1 MTEMLEA
8 KICILLNQARVSAVS
23 GNIESLLG
31 YKADDFLTGKLSLQE
46 RIHKDDLDIAEQ
58 LFAKSIIPA
67 NGIFNLRIRQT
78 NGRIRCLKTIYS
90 KQSDQNSAEI
100 ILTLLLQDAKSL
112 AQREQVL
119 SADFKAMM
127 DNTDD
132 YIYFKDRNHVFTG
145 ASQSIVSITDP
156 SEHWSDLLG
165 QTDYDLFPEAY
176 ADVYY
181 RLEKQLFAGIPV
193 AHEVVATLDN
203 LGNSGWVDNRKYP
216 ILNDKA
222 EIIGLFG
229 IARIVTENV
238 KNQLKIQQLL
248 NEQSAILE
256 NQLVGFATVKDRKI
270 IWANPAFVNLFG
282 YSKQELV
289 NMLTRQFYIHQA
301 DYLAIGKD
309 YAKIANGVVLYR
321 ELEFVHKN
329 GHHVWIDLSGM
340 MLNPKED
347 ISLWSFVDV
356 TELKHHTLALQNSE
370 TEFRTLFEANSD
382 AVMLLDDTGFINCNQ
397 ATLALFGC
405 GSVDE
410 FCTYTPA
417 KLSPSEQTAGS
428 RSDELAAQM
437 IGICW
442 ARGSHSFE
450 WLHKR
455 LDDGR
460 VFPVDVRLTAMEL
473 SGKQIVLAL
482 LRDISLQKQAEQEL
496 RIAAVAFNSMEGTT
510 ITDAEGVIL
519 KVNPAFSRIT
529 GYNAEEVIGQNPR
542 VLQSGRHDAD
552 FYQTMWNSLINT
564 GSWEGEIWNRRK
576 DNNIYP
582 EYLTISAVKDEQGK
596 INNYVATFR
605 DITLS
610 KASAEEIERL
620 AFYDPL
626 TKLPNRRLM
635 LNRLTPALAC
645 SARNGKKGALLFI
658 DLDNFKT
665 LNDNY
670 GHDKGDVLLQ
680 QVAERLL
687 LCIRE
692 GDTVARLGGDEFVVM
707 LTDLSADQ
715 LDSAALVEMIGNKI
729 LMQLN
734 KPYLLGELIYHST
747 SSIGATLF
755 TGHEQK
761 VEALLK
767 HADIAMYEA
776 KTAGRNTLRF
786 YDQQMQADI
795 AARVQLE
802 EELRLALLDNQFR
815 LYYQPQVIDR
825 LIIGAEALIRWEHPQ
840 HGLRQPLDFIPLAEE
855 NGLIVPIGQWVLDSA
870 CAQIKAWE
878 SHPQME
884 HLQLA
889 VNVSLRQFRQA
900 DFVERVSCII
910 QHYAIRPHR
919 LKLEI
924 TESQLMENID
934 DAIEKIRALREL
946 GVRFSMDDF
955 GTGYSSL
962 ASLKKLPIDQLKI
975 DRSFVKDIL
984 QNDDDMIIVQTIIA
998 MANKMHLEVIA
1009 EGVETEY
1016 QRDFLIHNGC
1026 NLHQGYLYG
1035 KPMSLVSF
1043 KQLLIESINDKS
1055 LLSKKTMPEF

>member
-1 MTEMLEA
+1 MLEA
-8 KICILLNQARVSAVS
+8 KICILLNQARVASVS
-23 GNIESLLG
+23 GNIEGLLG
-31 YKADDFLTGKLSLQE
+31 FKVDDFLSGKLSLQE
-46 RIHKDDLDIAEQ
+46 HIHNDDLDIAEQ

-67 NGIFNLRIRQT
+67 NGVFNIRIRQA
-78 NGRIRCLKTIYS
+78 NGRIRCLKAIYS
-90 KQSDQNSAEI
+90 KQSDQNSADI
-100 ILTLLLQDAKSL
+100 ILTLQLQDAKSL

-119 SADFKAMM
+119 SHDFKAMM
-127 DNTDD
+127 ENTDD

-145 ASQSIVSITDP
+145 ASQTLVSITDP

-165 QTDYDLFPEAY
+165 QTDYDVFPEAY

-181 RLEKQLFAGIPV
+181 RLEKQVFAGIPV
-193 AHEVVATLDN
+193 AHEIQETLDN
-203 LGNSGWVDNRKYP
+203 RGNSGWVDNRKYP
-216 ILNDKA
+216 ILDDKA

-229 IARIVTENV
+229 IARIITENV

-248 NEQSAILE
+248 NEQNAILE
-256 NQLVGFATVKDRKI
+256 NQLVGFATVKDRKL

-282 YSKQELV
+282 YSKEELV
-289 NMLTRQFYIHQA
+289 NMPTRQFYTHEA
-301 DYLAIGKD
+301 DYQAIGKD
-309 YAKIANGVVLYR
+309 YAKIADGVVLYR
-321 ELEFVHKN
+321 ELEFEHKN
-329 GHHVWIDLSGM
+329 GHRVWIDMGGM
-340 MLNPKED
+340 MLNPKEG

-382 AVMLLDDTGFINCNQ
+382 AVMLLDDTGFINGNQ
-397 ATLALFGC
+397 AALALFGC
-405 GSVDE
+405 SSVAE

-417 KLSPSEQTAGS
+417 KLSPSQQAGGS
-428 RSDELAAQM
+428 NSEELASQM
-437 IGICW
+437 IAICRV
-442 ARGSHSFE
+442 RGSHSFE

-455 LDDGR
+455 HDDGR
-460 VFPVDVRLTAMEL
+460 VFTVDVRLTAMEL
-473 SGKQIVLAL
+473 SGKQIVLAV
-482 LRDISLQKQAEQEL
+482 LRDISLQKQIEQDL

-519 KVNPAFSRIT
+519 KVNPAFSKIT
-529 GYNAEEVIGQNPR
+529 GYNPEEVLGQNSR

-552 FYQTMWNSLINT
+552 FYQAMWNSLINT

-576 DNNIYP
+576 DGSIYP
-582 EYLTISAVKDEQGK
+582 EYLTISAVKDNRGK
-596 INNYVATFR
+596 INNYVAIFR

-610 KASAEEIERL
+610 KASADEIERL
-620 AFYDPL
+620 AFYDSL

-645 SARNGKKGALLFI
+645 SSRNGRKGALLFI

-670 GHDKGDVLLQ
+670 GHDKGDDLLQ

-687 LCIRE
+687 SCIRE

-707 LTDLSADQ
+707 LTDLSSDQ
-715 LDSAALVEMIGNKI
+715 LDSVALVELIGNKI
-729 LMQLN
+729 LMHLN
-734 KPYLLGELIYHST
+734 KPYVLGELIYHST
-747 SSIGATLF
+747 PSIGATLF
-755 TGHEQK
+755 NGHEQD

-786 YDQQMQADI
+786 YDQKMQAVI
-795 AARVQLE
+795 AARVLLE

-815 LYYQPQVIDR
+815 LYYQPQIIGN

-840 HGLRQPLDFIPLAEE
+840 HGLRQPLDFISFAEE
-855 NGLIVPIGQWVLDSA
+855 NGMIIPIGQWVLDNA

-878 SHPQME
+878 NKPQME
-884 HLQLA
+884 HIQLA
-889 VNVSLRQFRQA
+889 VNVSPRQFRQV

-946 GVRFSMDDF
+946 GVRLSMDDF

-962 ASLKKLPIDQLKI
+962 ANLKKLPIDQLKI
-975 DRSFVKDIL
+975 DRSFVNDIL
-984 QNDDDMIIVQTIIA
+984 QNDDGTIIVQTIIA
-998 MANKMHLEVIA
+998 MANKMHLEVVA
-1009 EGVETEY
+1009 EGVETEH
-1016 QRDFLIHNGC
+1016 QRDFLILNGC
-1026 NLHQGYLYG
+1026 NLHQGYFYG
-1035 KPMSLVSF
+1035 KPMSLATF
-1043 KQLLIESINDKS
+1043 EQLLTESNDDKS
-1055 LLSKKTMPEF
+1055 LSSETKLTLL